1 MKKMSVAVALLAA
14 SFAVTGCVRTKTVPL
29 CPPAL
34 SAGSDAARGLK
45 NPGLPAGANLGDGG
59 RTFCGTRN
67 EVGADTFPLFCT
79 TPPNYGDAFDVRN
92 QVASVAPAPVTYVTT
107 PAPAVADPVVTN
119 AFVVP
124 PAPTPRPA
132 LSASMGVSVGVPQP
146 ISY

>member
-1 MKKMSVAVALLAA
+1 MKKMTVAVALLAA
-14 SFAVTGCVRTKTVPL
+14 SFTFAGCVRTKVSPL

-59 RTFCGTRN
+59 RTICGTRN
-67 EVGADTFPLFCT
+67 EVGADTFPLFCD

-92 QVASVAPAPVTYVTT
+92 QTPLAPAPATYLAQ
-107 PAPAVADPVVTN
+107 PVATDPVVAN

-124 PAPTPRPA
+124 AAPTPKPV
-132 LSASMGVSVGVPQP
+132 LSASMGVSVNAPQP